1 MLSQPIPENAGR
13 REARRQ
19 ERREAI
25 LDIAQQSFFELGY
38 AATTMSAIAARL
50 GGSKATLWQYFRC
63 KEELFDA
70 VVDRATAEFQ
80 AAIALALVPGGEVA
94 DGLRRFA
101 RRFIARILSPEA
113 IALYRLVIAESRRFP
128 ETGRIFY
135 DRAPRRTCE
144 TVTQFIAASP
154 LPIADPALA
163 ARQFMALCLGHDHQ
177 QMLLGFGEPPDEAR
191 IAEEADQAVATF
203 LAAYNR

>member
-1 MLSQPIPENAGR
+1 MLSQPCPETAGR
-13 REARRQ
+13 RETRRQ
-19 ERREAI
+19 ERREMI
-25 LDIAQQSFFELGY
+25 LDIARQSFFERGY
-38 AATTMSAIAARL
+38 AATTMSAIAVRL
-50 GGSKATLWQYFRC
+50 GGSKTTLWQYFRC

-80 AAIALALVPGGEVA
+80 AAIALALVPGGEIA
-94 DGLRRFA
+94 DGLRLFA

-144 TVTQFIAASP
+144 TVTQFIAASA

-191 IAEEADQAVATF
+191 IAEEAEQAVATF
-203 LAAYNR
+203 LAAYAR